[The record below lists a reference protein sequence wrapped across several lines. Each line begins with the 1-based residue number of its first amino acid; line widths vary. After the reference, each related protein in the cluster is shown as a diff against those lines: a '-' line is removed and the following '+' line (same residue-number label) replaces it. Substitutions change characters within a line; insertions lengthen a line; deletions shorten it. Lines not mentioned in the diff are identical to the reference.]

1 MSNNGFERHL
11 TSREI
16 LRRWEEAHFVLSETQ
31 RKTFLA
37 RREIRHLCQLSVNSV
52 GKAILRKQKLSEILD
67 LAEKLEKKP
76 QIEAKFRS
84 NSRKAKKGSSSRKS
98 PSTERLMSTNRQRR
112 LGQSSGGY
120 SVPPT
125 TSGGRSGLV
134 HFPGVPETFLGER
147 CSSCGANVASGAAH
161 DCG

>member
-1 MSNNGFERHL
+1 MSSNGFERHL

-16 LRRWEEAHFVLSETQ
+16 LRRWEEAHFVLSEPQ

-37 RREIRHLCQLSVNSV
+37 RREIRHLCELSVNSV

-67 LAEKLEKKP
+67 LAERLEEEP
-76 QIEAKFRS
+76 QIEPTFRS
-84 NSRKAKKGSSSRKS
+84 NRRKAKKRSSSRKP
-98 PSTERLMSTNRQRR
+98 PSAEPLKTTNRQKQFGSR
-112 LGQSSGGY
+112 SSGF
-120 SVPPT
+120 SVPST
-125 TSGGRSGLV
+125 TSGGRTGLV

-147 CSSCGANVASGAAH
+147 CSSCGANVVSGAAH